1 MRDNKG
7 RFAKSSEGGMKNT
20 MNVPTLTKII
30 YWLLLLIIFMPWIS
44 IVCRLE
50 ILKKLLNIFD
60 YLLMKSKEEEK
71 IYQKRMGFSHK

>member
-7 RFAKSSEGGMKNT
+7 RFTKSCESGMKIT
-20 MNVPTLTKII
+20 MNVPTLTKIN

-50 ILKKLLNIFD
+50 ILKKILNIFD
-60 YLLMKSKEEEK
+60 DLLMKSKDEEK
-71 IYQKRMGFSHK
+71 EMPKKNGLFS